1 MRGIAVSSNKKRKGF
16 TTRAVHV
23 GQDPDP
29 ATGSVIPPIH
39 ATSTYIQE
47 EFGKPGEYVYSRSA
61 NPTRR
66 GLEANLAALE
76 NADHAIAFA
85 SGTAA
90 IDATL
95 RFLGP
100 DDHVVCSA
108 AVYGG
113 TVRLF
118 EQVLRRA
125 SGLDFTYVDTADLDA
140 TEAAWT
146 EETRMLYIETPTNP
160 LMQLTDIAAAAELA
174 TRHGALLVVDNTFM
188 SPYLQR
194 PLDLGAHLV
203 LHSTTKFLNGHSD
216 SIGGVVCTNRDDL
229 AQSLDFVCKS
239 TGATLSPF
247 EAWLIQRGV
256 KTLALRMERS
266 QSTALE
272 LATMLDAHPAVQH
285 VYYPG
290 LEGHPQHAL
299 GKRQMDGPGAM
310 LSFDLPDYDAVK
322 TLLDAVEVC
331 VLAESLGGVET
342 LISHPASMTHAAI
355 PADVRRERGIGDG
368 LVRIS
373 VGIEDAEDLAS
384 DLSKA
389 LELL

>member
-1 MRGIAVSSNKKRKGF
+1 VSSKNAYKGF
-16 TTRAVHV
+16 TTKAVHV

-29 ATGSVIPPIH
+29 VTGSVIPPIH

-66 GLEANLAALE
+66 ALETNLATLE
-76 NADHAIAFA
+76 NADHAVAFA

-90 IDATL
+90 TDAVL

-100 DDHVVCSA
+100 DDHVVCSE

-125 SGLDFTYVDTADLDA
+125 SGLDFAYVDTADLDA

-146 EETRMLYIETPTNP
+146 EQTRMLYIETPTNP

-174 TRHGALLVVDNTFM
+174 QRRGALLVVDNTFM

-194 PLDLGAHLV
+194 PLDDGAHLV

-216 SIGGVVCTNRDDL
+216 SIGGVVCTNREDL

-266 QSTALE
+266 QATAIR
-272 LATMLDAHPAVQH
+272 LATVLDEHPAVQH

-290 LEGHPQHAL
+290 LESHPQHAL
-299 GKRQMDGPGAM
+299 GKRQMRGPGAM
-310 LSFDLPDYDAVK
+310 LSFDLADYDAVK

-355 PADVRRERGIGDG
+355 PADIRRERGIGDG

-373 VGIEDAEDLAS
+373 VGIEDADDLIT
-384 DLSKA
+384 DLEQA
-389 LELL
+389 LALL